1 MAENSRTFCLYTNH
15 VFNFD
20 RLCGDSVSVQSHD
33 TTVQEPIL
41 FEMSFELFIAHRLY
55 SDREGKKRISRP
67 AIRIA
72 MLGIVVG
79 LAVMIV
85 SLCVVLGFKRDISS
99 KVIGFGSHIQV
110 LSLTFDQQREM
121 MPVLTT
127 DSLEQV
133 ICRTDGVRHVQ
144 RFVLKLGMLKTDDD
158 FRGLTFKGVGEDYD
172 MSFFRDNLIDG
183 KIPAFGSAESS
194 DSILISKIVASDL
207 GIKVGDRI
215 FSYFIG
221 NGSARARKLT
231 VAGIFQTNL
240 SEYDRN
246 FVFTD
251 IYTMRRLNRWDA
263 EMSSGFEVE
272 IDDFSQLDVVTRK
285 LVSKINHNLDK
296 NGATYGAFS
305 IKEIAPHTFSWLDVL
320 DMNVLMI
327 LILMICVSAFTVIS
341 GLLIVMLER
350 INMIGMLKALGAT
363 NLSVRKIFM
372 YFSVMLVGKGV
383 VIGNI
388 VGLSLCLV
396 QRLFNVVKLD
406 ASVYY
411 IDSVP
416 IEFNVWLILAVNILT
431 LCISAMVIFCS
442 SFFVS
447 ISKPAKSIRF
457 D

>member
-1 MAENSRTFCLYTNH
+1 MA
-15 VFNFD
+15 
-20 RLCGDSVSVQSHD
+20 
-33 TTVQEPIL
+33 
-41 FEMSFELFIAHRLY
+41 FELFVARRLY
-55 SDREGKKRISRP
+55 ADNDGRKRISRP

-72 MLGIVVG
+72 MLGIIVG

-99 KVIGFGSHIQV
+99 KVIGFGSHVQV
-110 LSLTFDQQREM
+110 LSLTFDQNREM

-127 DSLEQV
+127 DSLERV
-133 ICRTDGVRHVQ
+133 ICRTEGVRHVQ
-144 RFVLKLGMLKTDDD
+144 RFVLKLGMLKTEDD

-172 MSFFRDNLIDG
+172 MSFFQENLIDG
-183 KIPAFGSAESS
+183 RIPSFGASESS
-194 DSILISKIVASDL
+194 DSIIISKIVASEL
-207 GIKVGDRI
+207 GVSVGDRI

-246 FVFTD
+246 FVLTD
-251 IYTMRRLNRWDA
+251 IYTMRKLNRWDCD
-263 EMSSGFEVE
+263 MSSGFEVE
-272 IDDFSQLDVVTRK
+272 IDDFSQLDMVTRQ
-285 LVSKINHNLDK
+285 LVDKINHRVDEY
-296 NGATYGAFS
+296 GATYGAFS

-327 LILMICVSAFTVIS
+327 LVLMICVSAFTVIS

-396 QRLFNVVKLD
+396 QKLFGVVKLD

-411 IDSVP
+411 IESVP
-416 IEFNVWLILAVNILT
+416 IEFNVWLILVVNVLT

-447 ISKPAKSIRF
+447 ISSPAKTIRF
-457 D
+457 E